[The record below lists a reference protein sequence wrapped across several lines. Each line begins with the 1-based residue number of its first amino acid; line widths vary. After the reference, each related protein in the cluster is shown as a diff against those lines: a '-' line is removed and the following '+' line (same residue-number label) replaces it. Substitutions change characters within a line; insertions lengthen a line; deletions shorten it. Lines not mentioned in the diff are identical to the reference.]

1 MESQVIQN
9 FKASINSVE
18 FNDYQLYMTTE
29 YILYQINDKFGEVY
43 TDEFIKDLAFVI
55 ERYFF
60 KVDDLIVSELERNMS
75 DDIEDAE
82 TFQDIEFTDYYINH
96 INDRIKDGSYL
107 K

>member
-1 MESQVIQN
+1 MESQVIQK
-9 FKASINSVE
+9 FKARINSVE
-18 FNDYQLYMTTE
+18 FDDYQLYMTTE
-29 YILYQINDKFGEVY
+29 YNLENINDQFGEVY

-60 KVDDLIVSELERNMS
+60 KVDDLVVSELERNMS
-75 DDIEDAE
+75 DEIENAE
-82 TFQDIEFTDYYINH
+82 TIQDIEFTDYYINH